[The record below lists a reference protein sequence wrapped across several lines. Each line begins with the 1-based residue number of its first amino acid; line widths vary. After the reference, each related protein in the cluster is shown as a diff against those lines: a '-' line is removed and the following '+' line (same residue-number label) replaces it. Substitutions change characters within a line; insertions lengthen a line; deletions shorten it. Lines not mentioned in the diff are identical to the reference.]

1 MSALQKI
8 RMSDGKIYGALN
20 EKNRELRLEPYEK
33 FLKTIIKSDS
43 PSLLKN
49 FILTIGVV
57 SNHGNWFSSKDHN
70 KELRVLAQS
79 YDWLLFLTDNGLARF
94 VEDLLLNPVANTGKS
109 GRHLQRAI
117 PAQKAAINLLK
128 YKFLWR
134 RIKPFKSIFQ
144 IISRKLKLGLM

>member
-49 FILTIGVV
+49 LTPSKYVTAVKAFFNGKVALDPC
-57 SNHGNWFSSKDHN
+57 SNKWSIVEAETAFALPRRDGS
-70 KELRVLAQS
+70 
-79 YDWLLFLTDNGLARF
+79 LLSL
-94 VEDLLLNPVANTGKS
+94 
-109 GRHLQRAI
+109 
-117 PAQKAAINLLK
+117 
-128 YKFLWR
+128 
-134 RIKPFKSIFQ
+134 
-144 IISRKLKLGLM
+144 